1 MNSILQIS
9 NSNHTQITPR
19 EQEVLYLIAH
29 EYTTQM
35 IASSLFISHHTVDS
49 HKKNLK
55 EKLGAKN
62 VAGMIRR
69 AFELGQLS
77 V

>member
-1 MNSILQIS
+1 MRFSNSIH
-9 NSNHTQITPR
+9 NTITPR
-19 EQEVLYLIAH
+19 EQQVLYLIAH
-29 EYTTQM
+29 EYTTEM
-35 IASSLFISHHTVDS
+35 IASSLYISHHTVDS
-49 HKKNLK
+49 HKKNLR

-69 AFELGQLS
+69 AFEVGQLS